1 MLLKCLYILLKI
13 LGISV
18 FIVPILL
25 NRLNYI
31 ADLSMFTIFV
41 LMLVGCSLL
50 VLGNVSEKRYKQK
63 NQYRQDNKL

>member
-1 MLLKCLYILLKI
+1 MVLKCLYILLNI

-31 ADLSMFTIFV
+31 AGLSMFTIFV
-41 LMLVGCSLL
+41 LMIVGCCLL
-50 VLGNVSEKRYKQK
+50 VIGNVTEKKYKQK
-63 NQYRQDNKL
+63 KQYRQDNKL